1 VRKRGS
7 PTSCDT
13 GLSCGAP
20 FEVFFG
26 VVVVGT
32 LGFLVMGG
40 CQSDRLYGEAHRPQF
55 HFTPETGW
63 MNDPNGLVYYAG
75 EYHLF
80 YQFFPDSVD
89 HRGPKHWGHAVS
101 SDLVH
106 WQHLDIALYP
116 NHLGDIWSG
125 SAIVDWNN
133 SGGFQTGDEKV
144 LVAIYTHFD
153 RGRQQQS
160 IAYSNDRG
168 QSWTPYPGNPVL
180 PNPGLRDFRDPKV
193 FWHEGA
199 QRWVMI
205 LAAGDRVRIY
215 TSPDL
220 KAWAFA
226 SDFGEL
232 HGAHGGVW
240 ECPDLFP
247 LAVDGEVDRIKW
259 VMLVSVQ
266 QGAPNGGSGT
276 QYFIGDFDGQRFT
289 NSHAP
294 ESVHWLD
301 YGRDNYAGVSFAHVP
316 RAVERRV
323 VIGWMSN
330 WSYAGVVP
338 TSPWRGAMTVPR
350 ELRLVTAES
359 GEAQLVSRPSAALQ
373 ELRGEYFKGQAQTVS
388 GKVDFPIG
396 DQISSG
402 AFEILTQV
410 EWDKASEFGLV
421 VKNERGDRT
430 VVGYQVAEER
440 LFVDRRASGRV
451 DFSPDFA
458 PHLSTAPLSLSAGT
472 ERSSVSLRVFVDRSS
487 LEVFADDG
495 RVVITESIFPHSE
508 YNGLELYAKGGAVA
522 LNRLDVWEIRSIWRE

>member
-1 VRKRGS
+1 MRKWGI
-7 PTSCDT
+7 PTRCDLR
-13 GLSCGAP
+13 LSCGVP
-20 FEVFFG
+20 FGIFSG
-26 VVVVGT
+26 LVVVGIVGLLT
-32 LGFLVMGG
+32 MGG

-101 SDLVH
+101 LDLVH

-116 NHLGDIWSG
+116 DHLGDIWSG
-125 SAIVDWNN
+125 SAVVDWND
-133 SGGFQTGDEKV
+133 SSGFQAGDESV
-144 LVAIYTHFD
+144 LVAIFTHFD

-168 QSWTPYPGNPVL
+168 RSWTRYPDNPVL
-180 PNPGLRDFRDPKV
+180 PNPGIRDFRDPKV

-199 QRWVMI
+199 GRWVMI

-220 KAWAFA
+220 KEWTFA

-232 HGAHGGVW
+232 EGAHGGVW

-247 LAVDGEVDRIKW
+247 LAVDGDADRIKW

-266 QGAPNGGSGT
+266 HGAPNGGSGT

-294 ESVHWLD
+294 DSIHWLD
-301 YGRDNYAGVSFAHVP
+301 YGRDNYAGVSFADVP
-316 RAVERRV
+316 QAHERRI

-330 WSYAGVVP
+330 WSYAGAVP
-338 TSPWRGAMTVPR
+338 TSPWRGAMTIPR
-350 ELRLVTAES
+350 ELALVYAES
-359 GEAQLVSRPSAALQ
+359 GQPQLVSRPGAALLG
-373 ELRGEYFKGQAQTVS
+373 LRGAYFKGQAQSVS

-396 DQISSG
+396 NQLSSG
-402 AFEILTQV
+402 AFEILVQV
-410 EWDKASEFGLV
+410 ELGTASEFGLV
-421 VKNERGDRT
+421 VKNQRGDKT
-430 VVGYQVAEER
+430 VVGYQVAAER
-440 LFVDRRASGRV
+440 LFVDRRVSGVV

-458 PHLSTAPLSLSAGT
+458 PHLSTAPLSLSPGT
-472 ERSSVSLRVFVDRSS
+472 ETNSVTLRIFVDRSS
-487 LEVFADDG
+487 IEVFANDG

-508 YNGLELYAKGGAVA
+508 HNGLELYAQDGAVG
-522 LNRLDVWEIRSIWRE
+522 LKKLDVWEIRSIWRE